1 MFSPTRMIA
10 LLAAPLALAAC
21 DGNQDTDRMSQDMPM
36 SDDTVMPGEMPMI
49 DGAMSSQTAEASGV
63 VTAIDNDAGTVTIDH
78 GPVASLGWPAMDMG
92 FAASEEQRASVA
104 EGDRVGFTTQQKDGG
119 YEILSMTKE

>member
-1 MFSPTRMIA
+1 MSGPTRVIA

-21 DGNQDTDRMSQDMPM
+21 DGNQDTDRMSLDMPM

-104 EGDRVGFTTQQKDGG
+104 EGDEVSFTIQQTEGG
-119 YEILSMTKE
+119 YEILTLTKE